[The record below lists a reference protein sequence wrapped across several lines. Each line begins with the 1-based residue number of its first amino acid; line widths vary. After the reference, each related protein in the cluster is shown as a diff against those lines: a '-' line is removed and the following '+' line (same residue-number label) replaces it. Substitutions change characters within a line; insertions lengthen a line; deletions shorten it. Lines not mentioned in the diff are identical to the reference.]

1 MNTTECLI
9 CYEKIMSNNCCV
21 TECNHAFCLTCMIK
35 TALKKK
41 ECPYCR
47 EKILKNEETGEEEN
61 EHLEDEEDEDE
72 NYAVEV
78 NVEVFGDM
86 EFSENGDSEVEINIG
101 DLTLIAFSEIGYIS
115 CSYLKEIIEI
125 SIYKYLFY
133 KNHHIDYVNKFKN
146 CDFELFKE
154 IPLIFGYSIECN
166 DNEKKKIYD
175 LFFKD
180 SNDVYSFATTGSN
193 FKQDKKKKNKSI
205 KNIKKSEQELLKKA
219 INEIKLIEN
228 KINKN
233 KKNKSKKNKK
243 EKVNKNRCLKF

>member
-1 MNTTECLI
+1 MNSTECLI
-9 CYEKIMSNNCCV
+9 CYEKIKTNNCCV

-47 EKILKNEETGEEEN
+47 EKILKNYEE
-61 EHLEDEEDEDE
+61 EDEEVE
-72 NYAVEV
+72 NQNYVVEV
-78 NVEVFGDM
+78 EVEVFGDM
-86 EFSENGDSEVEINIG
+86 EFSEDGDSDSDYEPENNNV
-101 DLTLIAFSEIGYIS
+101 DLTLIAFSSIGYITY
-115 CSYLKEIIEI
+115 SYLKEIVEI

-133 KNHHIDYVNKFKN
+133 KNHPIDYINKFKN

-154 IPLIFGYSIECN
+154 IPLIFGYSIESN

-228 KINKN
+228 KINK
-233 KKNKSKKNKK
+233 KNKSKKNKK